1 MMPAVGLSMGYED
14 VIRVVSATRAHG
26 CRVVLATRGQ
36 HHLKEVGKRVAIQA
50 YCQQHG
56 FAAFADIGDGMVD
69 LPIWQQ
75 GAHVYVVLPTP
86 T

>member
-1 MMPAVGLSMGYED
+1 MQVVGLRMGYED
-14 VIRVVSATRAHG
+14 VIRFVSATSAHG

-36 HHLKEVGKRVAIQA
+36 HHLKDVGKLVAIQA

-56 FAAFADIGDGMVD
+56 FAAFAYIGDGMVD

-75 GAHVYVVLPTP
+75 ASHVYVVSPTP
-86 T
+86 K